1 MSSINQIF
9 KSINENL
16 NFRAVLSTDICRI
29 FLSLSVLC
37 SALFYTDYS
46 TLLDDSFGIYPKG
59 IINLFYFFLGDNIS
73 YLFIFKYLG
82 FVAAIFSLLGFFSN
96 LSFRLMSISAIILS
110 SLFYTFQ
117 EGSSHQFNVL
127 NLALIPMCFSN
138 FGYFLSLD
146 KYFFKKD
153 ISVYDNFNYTY
164 PIALAQFLMSWTFF
178 AAFTYKL
185 FIVSGFSWVF
195 SDNLRNILGLEMAMW
210 GSHSPLG
217 EFISN
222 NVFLYKSSAFMN
234 LSLQGLIVFG
244 CLFFKKPYFRLFFGF
259 LFILEAFL
267 LYAIMGLF
275 PSVLPFNID
284 WILLSCFF
292 IDWDYFL
299 KNRISF
305 NKIQVLQSK
314 QSLKISFFSILILF
328 NCSITYLM
336 MGRDNPLFYPFS
348 STSMYSYTLSKKPY
362 NEHRSFE
369 SFGGISYFI
378 NDVYISPN
386 SNFGSKLYPGSY
398 SYNFNT
404 PTKIEAMLSKQKKLI
419 DKSDVLTVS
428 QSLFQIPAYPNPSK
442 ANILFSE
449 KVASIDSNGIVKY
462 FMIKFDKKNNLINI
476 SSKNLPQNYSVRFL
490 KRKILYDYKVT
501 LRKKHSK
508 VIKKYDNPIELIT
521 EKISN
526 STYKVLDQLEDN
538 YLISAEI
545 TYNDKTTETY
555 RGTLIDNE

>member
-1 MSSINQIF
+1 MSFINQLF

-29 FLSLSVLC
+29 FLSLSVLS

-59 IINLFYFFLGDNIS
+59 IINLFYFFLGENIS
-73 YLFIFKYLG
+73 YLFFLKYLG

-96 LSFRLMSISAIILS
+96 ISFRLMSISVIILS
-110 SLFYTFQ
+110 SLYYTFG

-153 ISVYDNFNYTY
+153 ISVYANYNYTY

-195 SDNLRNILGLEMAMW
+195 SDNLRNILALQMAMW
-210 GSHSPLG
+210 GSHSPLP
-217 EFISN
+217 EYISN

-259 LFILEAFL
+259 LFMLEALL
-267 LYAIMGLF
+267 LYVIMGLF

-284 WILLSCFF
+284 WILLSCIFV
-292 IDWDYFL
+292 DWDYFL
-299 KNRISF
+299 KNRISY
-305 NKIQVLQSK
+305 NNIQVLQSK
-314 QSLKISFFSILILF
+314 QSLKISFFSILIFF

-336 MGRDNPLFYPFS
+336 MGSDDPLFYPFS
-348 STSMYSYTLSKKPY
+348 STAMYAYTLSKKPY
-362 NEHRSFE
+362 NEHQSFE
-369 SFGGISYFI
+369 SFGISYFI
-378 NDVYISPN
+378 NDVYLSPN
-386 SNFGSKLYPGSY
+386 SNLGSKLYPGSY
-398 SYNFNT
+398 SHNFNT
-404 PTKIEAMLSKQKKLI
+404 TTKIEAMLSKQNKLI
-419 DKSDVLTVS
+419 DKSDVLTVT

-449 KVASIDSNGIVKY
+449 KIASIDSNGTVKY
-462 FMIKFDKKNNLINI
+462 LLTRFDKKNNLINI
-476 SSKNLPQNYSVRFL
+476 LSKNLPRNYSVRFI
-490 KRKILYDYKVT
+490 KRKIVYDYKVT
-501 LRKKHSK
+501 LGKKHSK
-508 VIKKYDNPIELIT
+508 VIKKYDSPSELIT

-526 STYKVLDQLEDN
+526 STYKVLDELENN

-555 RGTLIDNE
+555 SGTLINNE

>member
-1 MSSINQIF
+1 MSFIIPIF
-9 KSINENL
+9 KSINDNL
-16 NFRAVLSTDICRI
+16 NFRALLSTDICRI

-46 TLLDDSFGIYPKG
+46 TLLNDSFGIYPKG

-96 LSFRLMSISAIILS
+96 ISFRLMSISVIILS

-127 NLALIPMCFSN
+127 NLVLIPMCFSN

-153 ISVYDNFNYTY
+153 ISVYDNYNYTY

-178 AAFTYKL
+178 AAFTYKF

-195 SDNLRNILGLEMAMW
+195 SDNLRNIIALQSAMW
-210 GSHSPLG
+210 GSTHPLA

-234 LSLQGLIVFG
+234 LLIQGLIIFS
-244 CLFFKKPYFRLFFGF
+244 CLFFKKPYIRLFFGF
-259 LFILEAFL
+259 LFFLEAFL
-267 LYAIMGLF
+267 LYVIMGLF
-275 PSVLPFNID
+275 PSALPFNID
-284 WILLSCFF
+284 WMLLSCIFV
-292 IDWDYFL
+292 DWDYFL
-299 KNRISF
+299 KNKKSY

-314 QSLKISFFSILILF
+314 QFLKINFFSILILF

-336 MGRDNPLFYPFS
+336 LGRDNPLFYPFS
-348 STSMYSYTLSKKPY
+348 TTSMYSYTLSKKPY
-362 NEHRSFE
+362 NEHQSFE

-378 NDVYISPN
+378 NDIYLNPN
-386 SNFGSKLYPGSY
+386 SDLGSKLYPGSY

-404 PTKIEAMLSKQKKLI
+404 PKKIEAMLSKQKKLI

-428 QSLFQIPAYPNPSK
+428 QSLFQIPAYPAPSK
-442 ANILFSE
+442 AIILFSE
-449 KVASIDSNGIVKY
+449 KIASIDSDGIVKY
-462 FMIKFDKKNNLINI
+462 FMIRFDKKNNLIKI

-490 KRKILYDYKVT
+490 KRKISFDYKIT
-501 LRKKHSK
+501 LGKKHSK
-508 VIKKYDNPIELIT
+508 VIKKYDNPIELTT

-526 STYKVLDQLEDN
+526 STYVVLDQLENN

-545 TYNDKTTETY
+545 TYDNKTTETY
-555 RGTLIDNE
+555 SGTLIYNE

>member
-1 MSSINQIF
+1 MIFINQLF

-29 FLSLSVLC
+29 FLSLSVLS

-59 IINLFYFFLGDNIS
+59 IINLFYFFLGENIS
-73 YLFIFKYLG
+73 YLFLLKYLG

-96 LSFRLMSISAIILS
+96 ISFRLMSISVIILS
-110 SLFYTFQ
+110 SLYYTFQ

-153 ISVYDNFNYTY
+153 ISVYDNYNYTY
-164 PIALAQFLMSWTFF
+164 PIALAQFLISWTLF

-195 SDNLRNILGLEMAMW
+195 SDNLRNILALEMALW
-210 GSHSPLG
+210 GSHSPLA
-217 EFISN
+217 EYISN

-259 LFILEAFL
+259 LFMLEALL
-267 LYAIMGLF
+267 LYVIMGLF

-284 WILLSCFF
+284 WILLSCIFV
-292 IDWDYFL
+292 DWDYFL
-299 KNRISF
+299 KNRISY
-305 NKIQVLQSK
+305 NNIQVLQTK
-314 QSLKISFFSILILF
+314 QSLKISFFSILIFF

-336 MGRDNPLFYPFS
+336 MGSDNPSFYPFS
-348 STSMYSYTLSKKPY
+348 STAMYSYTLSKKPY
-362 NEHRSFE
+362 NKHQSFE
-369 SFGGISYFI
+369 SFGISYFI
-378 NDVYISPN
+378 NDVYLSPN
-386 SNFGSKLYPGSY
+386 SNLGSKLYPLSY

-404 PTKIEAMLSKQKKLI
+404 TTKIEAMLSKQKKLI

-449 KVASIDSNGIVKY
+449 KIASIDSNGTVKY
-462 FMIKFDKKNNLINI
+462 LLTRFDKKNNLINI
-476 SSKNLPQNYSVRFL
+476 LSKNLPRNYSVRFL
-490 KRKILYDYKVT
+490 KRKIVYDYKVT
-501 LRKKHSK
+501 LGKKHSK
-508 VIKKYDNPIELIT
+508 VIKKYDSPSELIT

-526 STYKVLDQLEDN
+526 STYKVLDKLENN

-555 RGTLIDNE
+555 SGTLINNE

>member
-1 MSSINQIF
+1 
-9 KSINENL
+9 
-16 NFRAVLSTDICRI
+16 
-29 FLSLSVLC
+29 
-37 SALFYTDYS
+37 
-46 TLLDDSFGIYPKG
+46 
-59 IINLFYFFLGDNIS
+59 
-73 YLFIFKYLG
+73 
-82 FVAAIFSLLGFFSN
+82 
-96 LSFRLMSISAIILS
+96 
-110 SLFYTFQ
+110 
-117 EGSSHQFNVL
+117 
-127 NLALIPMCFSN
+127 
-138 FGYFLSLD
+138 
-146 KYFFKKD
+146 
-153 ISVYDNFNYTY
+153 
-164 PIALAQFLMSWTFF
+164 
-178 AAFTYKL
+178 
-185 FIVSGFSWVF
+185 
-195 SDNLRNILGLEMAMW
+195 
-210 GSHSPLG
+210 
-217 EFISN
+217 
-222 NVFLYKSSAFMN
+222 
-234 LSLQGLIVFG
+234 
-244 CLFFKKPYFRLFFGF
+244 
-259 LFILEAFL
+259 
-267 LYAIMGLF
+267 
-275 PSVLPFNID
+275 
-284 WILLSCFF
+284 
-292 IDWDYFL
+292 
-299 KNRISF
+299 
-305 NKIQVLQSK
+305 
-314 QSLKISFFSILILF
+314 
-328 NCSITYLM
+328 M

-362 NEHRSFE
+362 NEHQSFE

-398 SYNFNT
+398 VYNFNT